1 MAVSRFYS
9 FFGSFSS
16 FFGAVLNITV
26 MSALADIANEHD
38 LNTGLRLEGIF
49 YSARAF
55 FSKAMNAVGHIVAGI
70 APQYYIFLPQS
81 PYLERFQATLFS
93 GLVSKIDPSQ

>member
-26 MSALADIANEHD
+26 MSALADIADE
-38 LNTGLRLEGIF
+38 
-49 YSARAF
+49 Y
-55 FSKAMNAVGHIVAGI
+55 
-70 APQYYIFLPQS
+70 
-81 PYLERFQATLFS
+81 
-93 GLVSKIDPSQ
+93 